1 MGLVLSSLLQVGCF
15 AGPVLCL
22 LDGDSG
28 FFVSLV
34 QKRMLFAGFVV
45 AKRTMMLNWFTPH
58 MCGKTW
64 WIHGL
69 LQIVTCECTAVRIDG
84 AKPSIIDASQCFL
97 FFNIHDYIKE

>member
-28 FFVSLV
+28 LFVSLV
-34 QKRMLFAGFVV
+34 QKRMLFAGFVA
-45 AKRTMMLNWFTPH
+45 AKRTMMLNWFAPH

-69 LQIVTCECTAVRIDG
+69 LQIVT
-84 AKPSIIDASQCFL
+84 
-97 FFNIHDYIKE
+97 